1 MHETHEEITTWK
13 RGHGGTVYLAFICE
27 KTMIQRKFYIIV
39 IHFTKLSI
47 YISTDLQWSF
57 IIHYICIKILQS
69 HIYYKSYLQVKY
81 IVILYNKYKQFVQ
94 KFIKY
99 YLCLGL
105 YESKT
110 HAIDFVFK
118 NQMNL
123 FYYKHCCHYSL
134 LMIYKWLMQ
143 LSLDFLLTDLMFNR
157 TVSCWPESYDLWN
170 YWKKVIY

>member
-1 MHETHEEITTWK
+1 MKTRPWGYSLFSFHLWENVDFNGK
-13 RGHGGTVYLAFICE
+13 FILLLY
-27 KTMIQRKFYIIV
+27 TSQI
-39 IHFTKLSI
+39 LSI